1 MGWLSAFAIFFIIW
15 WVVLFTTLPIGVRS
29 QHESNDIVPGS
40 EPGAPMA
47 PDLRKKALI
56 TTGISIV
63 IFSIFYYVSIVLG
76 YSVDDL
82 PSFVPDLKAGS

>member
-29 QHESNDIVPGS
+29 QHETDDIVPGS
-40 EPGAPMA
+40 EPGAPVT

-56 TTGISIV
+56 TTAISIV
-63 IFSIFYYVSIVLG
+63 IFSIFYYVSIIQGL
-76 YSVDDL
+76 SVDDL
-82 PSFVPDLKAGS
+82 PSFVPDIKAGE